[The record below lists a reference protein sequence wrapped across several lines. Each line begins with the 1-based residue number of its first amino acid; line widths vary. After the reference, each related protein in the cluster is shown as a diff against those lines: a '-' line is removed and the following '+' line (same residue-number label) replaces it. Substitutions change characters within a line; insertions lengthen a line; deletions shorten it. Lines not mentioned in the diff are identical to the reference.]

1 MRASLLPFRLACAA
15 VAALALLGAPADALA
30 HRGSP
35 ASVASD
41 YEAHLTGA
49 RPAVSGLTTA
59 VTGGDIDLVL
69 HVPAGRTIVV
79 LGVEGEPF
87 LRFRGG
93 VVFANERS
101 PTAGS
106 ARVVTL
112 SSSHVG
118 GPPAWKEVHRGLSF
132 RWHEQ
137 RLRPAFAT
145 HNGVAARISIPLL
158 VDGTRTN
165 LVGTSTYAAAPNP
178 LTWLLPLLLVA
189 VAAGLSLRRRERL
202 MPRLLLPL
210 GVVAVA
216 SVIVSVAGWTLYAP
230 HTRLGAIVEIG
241 AAGLLGGAALAAL
254 VLVRDAH
261 RAFAATVTGGL
272 CVLFATTSLP
282 VLTHGFVL
290 SRVPAGLARAAAIGA
305 IAAGGWLL
313 LMGAAGLY
321 EQSTRRSPP
330 GRRVPARRTA
340 HRPRGRQS

>member
-1 MRASLLPFRLACAA
+1 MRVSLLPFRLVCAA
-15 VAALALLGAPADALA
+15 VAALALLGAPPDALA

-41 YEAHLTGA
+41 YEARLTGA
-49 RPAVSGLTTA
+49 IPAVSGLTTT

-69 HVPAGRTIVV
+69 HVPAGRTVIV

-93 VVFANERS
+93 VVDANERS

-112 SSSHVG
+112 TSKHLD
-118 GPPAWKEVHRGLSF
+118 GPPIWKEVHRGLSF

-145 HNGVAARISIPLL
+145 HDGVAASIAIPLL
-158 VDGTRTN
+158 VDGARTT

-178 LTWLLPLLLVA
+178 LTWLLPLLAVA
-189 VAAGLSLRRRERL
+189 VAAALSLRRRERL
-202 MPRLLLPL
+202 TPRLLLPL
-210 GVVAVA
+210 AVVAVA
-216 SVIVSVAGWTLYAP
+216 SVLVSVVGSTLYAP
-230 HTRLGAIVEIG
+230 HTTLAASAEIG
-241 AAGLLGGAALAAL
+241 AAALLGAAALAAL
-254 VLVRDAH
+254 VLVRAAH
-261 RAFAATVTGGL
+261 RAFAATITGGL
-272 CVLFATTSLP
+272 CALFATTSLP

-290 SRVPAGLARAAAIGA
+290 SRFPADLGRAAAVGA

-313 LMGAAGLY
+313 LLGAAGLY
-321 EQSTRRSPP
+321 AQSTSQAPP
-330 GRRVPARRTA
+330 ARQVPAGRPARRS
-340 HRPRGRQS
+340 RSRQS